1 MMRQKEKKRKGELTG
16 GMTPGRVTCFMRTN
30 LPSLM
35 GHVRLSWP
43 AFSQISS
50 RFCNSLMYPY
60 FISTLTY
67 APAPISAEVVPVA
80 QIVRLWPLGGW
91 GGLLAS
97 SSSSSSSS
105 ASSSCK
111 KKKKKKISKNSRKRR
126 VRVDIDTLNGQDI
139 VLGLFA
145 MPQRAVP
152 WHRRSRRRLLLLLR
166 HSASPEQRR
175 LAAP

>member
-1 MMRQKEKKRKGELTG
+1 MFTLFKLLPLSTSGLWAWVLRFEEDIRLNTGNWHVIVVKGVGNGMVFPLWVGYGEPKIRSPRWKMMRQKEKKRKGELTG

-97 SSSSSSSS
+97 
-105 ASSSCK
+105 
-111 KKKKKKISKNSRKRR
+111 
-126 VRVDIDTLNGQDI
+126 
-139 VLGLFA
+139 
-145 MPQRAVP
+145 
-152 WHRRSRRRLLLLLR
+152 
-166 HSASPEQRR
+166 
-175 LAAP
+175 